1 MKGIVF
7 AGCSNTWG
15 HGLWYYSG
23 LDNIPYGDDNLKY
36 HEDKSS
42 YMNFKNSNRYS
53 RLVANHFNTYDV
65 VKSTTSG
72 TDEVSLRFLDLL
84 FSGKKKHHSSAWITE
99 ERYDYNEIEYIIF
112 QTTFP
117 DRSSVYI
124 ERDGETHEFNL
135 SDHKN
140 WGDFIKTLLIYGIE
154 TFEKFYSILL
164 EQIIGKI
171 KSAFEFY
178 ESKGIKCRIY
188 SWTKDYVDLIK
199 TDEFLSQRFITLE
212 HQGKKYECAQ
222 QIIEDYPHYQIKFD
236 YESFDGEP
244 PNDYHP
250 SDKMHKVIAE
260 NIIRFIDNQRI
271 IK

>member
-23 LDNIPYGDDNLKY
+23 LDNIPYGDEHLNY
-36 HEDKSS
+36 HIEKSS
-42 YMNFKNSNRYS
+42 YMNFKNTNRYS

-65 VKSTTSG
+65 VKFTTAG
-72 TDEVSLRFLDLL
+72 TDEVSLRFLDLI
-84 FSGKKKHHSSAWITE
+84 FSNVTDFYNTRWISE
-99 ERYDYNEIEYIIF
+99 ERYDYDEIEYIIF

-117 DRSSVYI
+117 DRSSIYI
-124 ERDGETHEFNL
+124 ERDGKTYNFSL

-140 WGDFIKTLLIYGIE
+140 WSTFIKTLSIYGIK
-154 TFEKFYSILL
+154 TFEQFYSILL
-164 EQIIGKI
+164 EQLIHKI
-171 KSAFEFY
+171 KTAFEFY

-188 SWTKDYVDLIK
+188 CWTKDYVDLIK
-199 TDEFLSQRFITLE
+199 DDEFLSQRFITFE
-212 HQGKKYECAQ
+212 HQGKKYDCAH

-236 YESFDGEP
+236 YESFGGEP

-260 NIIRFIDNQRI
+260 NIISFIELTSKEI
-271 IK
+271 

>member
-23 LDNIPYGDDNLKY
+23 LDNIPYGDENLNY
-36 HEDKSS
+36 QIEKSS
-42 YMNFKNSNRYS
+42 YMNFKNIIRYP

-65 VKSTTSG
+65 VKFTTAG
-72 TDEVSLRFLDLL
+72 TDEVSLRFLELL
-84 FSGKKKHHSSAWITE
+84 FSDNKDFFNTRWITE
-99 ERYDYNEIEYIIF
+99 ERYTYDEIEYVIF

-117 DRSSVYI
+117 DRSSIYI
-124 ERDGETHEFNL
+124 ERNGKTYGL
-135 SDHKN
+135 SLSGHNN
-140 WGDFIKTLLIYGIE
+140 WNEYVKTLTDFGIE
-154 TFEKFYSILL
+154 SFEQFYSLL
-164 EQIIGKI
+164 INQLIGKI

-199 TDEFLSQRFITLE
+199 SDEFLSQRFITFE

-236 YESFDGEP
+236 YESFGENP

-260 NIIRFIDNQRI
+260 NIIRFIENQRI

>member
-23 LDNIPYGDDNLKY
+23 LDNIPYGDKNLQY
-36 HEDKSS
+36 HVDKSS

-65 VKSTTSG
+65 VKHTTAG
-72 TDEVSLRFLDLL
+72 TDEVSLRFLELL
-84 FSGKKKHHSSAWITE
+84 FSSEKDLYDTGWITQ
-99 ERYDYNEIEYIIF
+99 ERYTYDEIDYIIF

-117 DRSSVYI
+117 DRSGVYI
-124 ERDGETHEFNL
+124 EHNGKTHRFSL
-135 SDHKN
+135 SEHND
-140 WGDFIKTLLIYGIE
+140 WDEYVKTLTNFGFE
-154 TFEKFYSILL
+154 TFEQFYSLL
-164 EQIIGKI
+164 INQMISKI

-188 SWTKDYVDLIK
+188 CWTKEYVDLIK
-199 TDEFLSQRFITLE
+199 SDEFLSQRFITFE

-222 QIIEDYPHYQIKFD
+222 QIIEDYPHYQILFD
-236 YESFDGEP
+236 YETFGENP

>member
-23 LDNIPYGDDNLKY
+23 LENIPYGDEHLNY
-36 HEDKSS
+36 HIEKSA
-42 YMNFKNSNRYS
+42 YMNFKNTNRYS
-53 RLVANHFNTYDV
+53 RLVANHFKTYDV
-65 VKSTTSG
+65 VKFTTAG
-72 TDEVSLRFLDLL
+72 TDDVSLKFLDTI
-84 FSGKKKHHSSAWITE
+84 FSKEKNFYNTAWISQ

-117 DRSSVYI
+117 DRSGLYI
-124 ERDGETHEFNL
+124 EHGGQTHRFCL
-135 SDHKN
+135 ADHKN
-140 WGDFIKTLLIYGIE
+140 WTTFVKGLGGFGIESFEQFYSLLIHQ
-154 TFEKFYSILL
+154 LV
-164 EQIIGKI
+164 GKI

-188 SWTKDYVDLIK
+188 CWTKDYVDLIK
-199 TDEFLSQRFITLE
+199 DDEFLSLRFITFE
-212 HQGKKYECAQ
+212 HQGKKYDCAH

-236 YESFDGEP
+236 YETLGENT
-244 PNDYHP
+244 PNDFHP

-260 NIIRFIDNQRI
+260 NIINFIENV
-271 IK
+271 